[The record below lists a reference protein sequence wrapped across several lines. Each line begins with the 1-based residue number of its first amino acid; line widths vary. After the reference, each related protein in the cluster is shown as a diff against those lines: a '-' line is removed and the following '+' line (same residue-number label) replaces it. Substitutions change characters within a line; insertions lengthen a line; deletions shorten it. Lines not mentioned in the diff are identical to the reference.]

1 MVGRYKVGGGGGS
14 LLEGGILLV
23 VGRGLPLQSPHPPMP
38 PVGKYLVWQGGE
50 STFGGIK
57 ICWWWGESTWGRIFL
72 GVGGMNKF
80 SAGGGD
86 SLFHS
91 PSPPLQEILNIHY
104 ADHSVHHLLSAEG
117 GWTSYQ
123 IFKKEG
129 GLTGPQ
135 FLEGGC

>member
-1 MVGRYKVGGGGGS
+1 MVGRYKVGGGGGGS

-91 PSPPLQEILNIHY
+91 PSPHY
-104 ADHSVHHLLSAEG
+104 RKSWIFIMQTIVCTTSFLLKGVEPPTRFSKRRGA
-117 GWTSYQ
+117 WQDLS
-123 IFKKEG
+123 F
-129 GLTGPQ
+129 
-135 FLEGGC
+135 